1 MRIKTL
7 LKIQIAEIIADEV
20 FRFGKEENLHPLAV
34 AVLDGGGHPVLMKRQ
49 DGAGIM
55 RCDIAIG
62 KAWGALGMGISSRLI
77 RDRLS
82 ERPSFQN
89 ALASVSSGRFVPVPG
104 GVLIND
110 EKNETIGAV
119 GVSGDTSDKDEYC
132 AIKAILASKYRSEP
146 ALPSKTWRESKL

>member
-7 LKIQIAEIIADEV
+7 LKIQVAEIIADEV

-62 KAWGALGMGISSRLI
+62 KAWGALGMGISSRHI

-89 ALASVSSGRFVPVPG
+89 ALASVSSGRFVPVP
-104 GVLIND
+104 VLIND

-132 AIKAILASKYRSEP
+132 AIKAILTSKYQPEP